1 MNKKAIDAF
10 NIYRD
15 LVSEDYNFVN
25 VSVKFDDTGMI
36 ITNEII
42 PRVDIR
48 IGVSY
53 ICINAGYETSKTVA
67 NRLFSDLEDILEN
80 LSFKTFIK

>member
-1 MNKKAIDAF
+1 MNKKAVDTF

-15 LVSEDYNFVN
+15 LVFEDYNFVDI
-25 VSVKFDDTGMI
+25 SVRFDNTGMI

-42 PRVDIR
+42 PRVYINFGMSYNCVDIE
-48 IGVSY
+48 
-53 ICINAGYETSKTVA
+53 YETPKTLA
-67 NRLFSDLEDILEN
+67 DRLFSDLEDTLEN